1 MQQLLTISSI
11 CGIDV
16 PVSVKNSIEDV
27 FMENDNVESVDCYHL
42 EDLDQFQN
50 DLKMSNNID
59 MIVGDKHS
67 GNINNVWTYY
77 GDIEYSYS
85 ENIRLVDKNNN
96 IVENISNLESD
107 HDTFVTSE
115 RDWVVTLVEK
125 VNWGETDD
133 VERHLG
139 LYIYCPYSSEPDP
152 TENIY
157 NQIKRS

>member
-50 DLKMSNNID
+50 DLKMINNID
-59 MIVGDKHS
+59 MVVGDKHS

-85 ENIRLVDKNNN
+85 ENIRLIDKNNN
-96 IVENISNLESD
+96 IVENISNLESE

>member
-1 MQQLLTISSI
+1 MQLLLTILLI

-16 PVSVKNSIEDV
+16 PISVKNSIEDV

-50 DLKMSNNID
+50 DLSMNNNID
-59 MIVGDKHS
+59 MIVGGKHIGS
-67 GNINNVWTYY
+67 INNVWTYY

-85 ENIRLVDKNNN
+85 ESIRLLDKNNN
-96 IVENISNLESD
+96 VIDDISNIESN
-107 HDTFVTSE
+107 HETFVASE
-115 RDWVVTLVEK
+115 KDWVVTLVER

-139 LYIYCPYSSEPDP
+139 LYIYCPHSSEPDP